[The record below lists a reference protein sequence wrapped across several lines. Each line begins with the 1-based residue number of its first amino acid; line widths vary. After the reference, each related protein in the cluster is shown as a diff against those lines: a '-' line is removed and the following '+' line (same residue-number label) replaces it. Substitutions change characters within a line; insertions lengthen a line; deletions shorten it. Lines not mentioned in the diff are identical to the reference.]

1 MEKKRRRGASSRDE
15 FAVQW
20 TMAGCSQKVTIGDTP
35 ICFTEPYTHGKEG
48 SDFLG
53 NKVKICPILSGVLG
67 IATKKEQSPYQ
78 PRIS

>member
-1 MEKKRRRGASSRDE
+1 MS
-15 FAVQW
+15 FVQW

-48 SDFLG
+48 SDFLV
-53 NKVKICPILSGVLG
+53 NKVKICPILSRVLG
-67 IATKKEQSPYQ
+67 IATKKEQSRYQ